1 MQADMQAP
9 LAQYLRSGRRRL
21 TDWLT
26 EQKASEVLFDQ
37 PDAFATANSLDDLGD
52 LTRKAGRP

>member
-1 MQADMQAP
+1 MQAP

-26 EQKASEVLFDQ
+26 EQKASQVLFDQ
-37 PDAFATANSLDDLGD
+37 PDAFANANSLDDLGD